1 MKEWL
6 GRMLPVERPDSGDIS
21 ADDSLRPLV
30 LRNKKA
36 EIKASEPVEMGTIG
50 YKKGQTLVVPMS
62 GVKIK
67 GEQLV
72 ILRTIDEIH
81 LMKVLPE
88 ELLTEFRPGHESCYL
103 LSNGLIISSCHN
115 GPFQNAK
122 NGMDPVS
129 LGDIKKTI
137 LKNLDKITDAKNWG
151 PGIFNHKLVATICM
165 AIKTGELRAEK
176 DRPAELLQLQ
186 GKVSAMIPFKKK

>member
-36 EIKASEPVEMGTIG
+36 EIKASEPVEMGTTA
-50 YKKGQTLVVPMS
+50 YRKTHSLLVPMS
-62 GVKIK
+62 AVKIK
-67 GEQLV
+67 GEFLV
-72 ILRTIDEIH
+72 VLRTLDDIH

-88 ELLTEFRPGHESCYL
+88 ELLEGFRPGYESCYL
-103 LSNGLIISSCHN
+103 LSNGLTVSSSNN

-129 LGDIKKTI
+129 LRDIKKTI

-165 AIKTGELRAEK
+165 AIKTGELRKE
-176 DRPAELLQLQ
+176 RPAELAQFA
-186 GKVSAMIPFKKK
+186 GKVTDMIPFKKK